1 MIDLQVC
8 LSLFMVGLLSS
19 THCVGM
25 CGGIMGALT
34 MAIPA
39 DAKAQQRVIVVAY
52 NVGRIA
58 SYTLMGVLV
67 GFFAREIAAVGG
79 MLVLRVLA
87 AMLLIAMG
95 LYLADWWR
103 GLTQL
108 ETFGRYLWVYL
119 QPFSKRLMPVDTIA
133 KALQLGALWGW
144 LPCGLVYS
152 ALASAMT
159 QLSPLAA
166 GSAMLAF
173 GLGTLP
179 MVVATGLAAQQ
190 LTRLLQRRGL
200 RMLMG
205 LLIILF
211 GCWTLWGALT
221 HSHHHHDGTMDHS
234 TMNAAEM
241 KDSEMKDSKMQ
252 GAEMDHSNMQPAE
265 SRSGEQGS
273 ASSSDPHMHH
283 HH

>member
-1 MIDLQVC
+1 MIDLSMC

-39 DAKAQQRVIVVAY
+39 DAKAQQRFIVIAY
-52 NVGRIA
+52 NFGRIA

-67 GFFAREIAAVGG
+67 GFFAEQIAAVGG
-79 MLVLRVLA
+79 SLILRVLA
-87 AMLLIAMG
+87 AVVLIAMG

-103 GLTQL
+103 GLTKL
-108 ETFGRYLWVYL
+108 ETIGRYLWVYL
-119 QPFSKRLMPVDTIA
+119 QPFSKRLMPVDNIA

-159 QLSPLAA
+159 QPGPLLA
-166 GSAMLAF
+166 GSAMFAF

-179 MVVATGLAAQQ
+179 VVLAAGLAAQQ

-205 LLIILF
+205 SLIIIF
-211 GCWTLWGALT
+211 GVWTLWAALAHGNHHQHSNTIDHSTVNHSTMHHDQGALGDQGNAMEHNSSSSASDT
-221 HSHHHHDGTMDHS
+221 HEHHHH
-234 TMNAAEM
+234 
-241 KDSEMKDSKMQ
+241 
-252 GAEMDHSNMQPAE
+252 
-265 SRSGEQGS
+265 
-273 ASSSDPHMHH
+273 
-283 HH
+283 